1 MNNTEEQKNDTQQ
14 EETVSKEQEYLNN
27 WKRAA
32 ADLENYRKEEIR
44 RVAEALQYGSEKM
57 ILEVIDVLDTLEL
70 AISHAP
76 ETTDQTWMEGVRQVA
91 KRFHEF
97 LAKHGVRKIESVGQP
112 FDPLNH
118 EAVQIDQESTEEGQK
133 VLEEFRP
140 GYRVGESGQSGK
152 VIRPARVKISR

>member
-1 MNNTEEQKNDTQQ
+1 MNNTEETITTTPPEDA
-14 EETVSKEQEYLNN
+14 VSKEQEYLNN

-32 ADLENYRKEEIR
+32 ADLENYRKDEIKR
-44 RVAEALQYGSEKM
+44 IAEALQYGSEKM
-57 ILEVIDVLDTLEL
+57 ILEVIDLLDTLEM

-76 ETTDQTWMEGVRQVA
+76 ETVDQKWMDGIKQVA

-97 LAKHGVRKIESVGQP
+97 LAKHGVEKIEAVGQS
-112 FDPLNH
+112 FDPLHH

-140 GYRVGESGQSGK
+140 GYRISDK
-152 VIRPARVKISR
+152 VIRPARVKISQ